1 MPVAYDGE
9 LVRMQSGRWA
19 RYQSVPAAGEPLLV
33 AIEID
38 ARHQAFLD
46 AAEDSLARYRA
57 RGIAVQ
63 VRCSGGSVD
72 VLVP

>member
-1 MPVAYDGE
+1 MAYDGE
-9 LVRMQSGRWA
+9 LVRMQSGCWA
-19 RYQSVPAAGEPLLV
+19 RYQIVPAGDEPLLV

-38 ARHQAFLD
+38 ARHQPFLD

-63 VRCSGGSVD
+63 VRCSGSSVD
-72 VLVP
+72 VWVP